1 MFTDTVSLTYDDLY
15 EDFHK
20 DKYKFDLSKYPK
32 NSKFYD
38 ETNKNV
44 IGKMKDETKGVLLV
58 VFVRVKSKMHSF
70 IKEDDIGDKKGKGIN
85 ENQ

>member
-1 MFTDTVSLTYDDLY
+1 
-15 EDFHK
+15 
-20 DKYKFDLSKYPK
+20 
-32 NSKFYD
+32 
-38 ETNKNV
+38 
-44 IGKMKDETKGVLLV
+44 MKDETKGVLIV